1 MTAMKSLVL
10 LIVVFILLS
19 NFSTV
24 LNAQYFQD
32 NTHLKYLTVF
42 ASDQPTLKHQLAK
55 RQTNDE
61 TTPTPEDE
69 AICNAQ
75 LSDVFCM
82 VGITQGTIEALLS
95 CNGVYRSIELAQNEA
110 NACAKGEGGQFCGS
124 LWELYRIR
132 ASYIQWNCSKVLSL
146 NTCPPNCRSLLEDF
160 RNTLG
165 CCINSYVNIT
175 GQYLGGSS
183 LDYHIWNLCSVSL
196 PPAACGNGPTISPPD
211 NVQNC
216 TNEDFFNKYYAENLC
231 LPEKRQPYSDV
242 LKRLGARFC
251 GSVPPNYFEDLCSV
265 DTNGIPCGLLYA
277 QSSVDL
283 SSLDLTYRSSYVSCT
298 SNCRD
303 GIATAKNRYG
313 CCLGSLWFNISGE
326 ISALNPSVLKSCDIE
341 LPEAC
346 EGVIGS
352 AMSIMKE
359 NDMLLII
366 GGVILCLQL
375 IVIA

>member
-1 MTAMKSLVL
+1 MKSLVSFTAVL
-10 LIVVFILLS
+10 ILLP

-24 LNAQYFQD
+24 LSAQSFQD
-32 NTHLKYLTVF
+32 NTLHLKDVAVF
-42 ASDQPTLKHQLAK
+42 ASVQPMLKHQLAK

-61 TTPTPEDE
+61 TTPTPEDM
-69 AICNAQ
+69 ATCNAQ
-75 LSDVFCM
+75 LSDVSCTA
-82 VGITQGTIEALLS
+82 GITQGFVEADLS
-95 CNGVYRSIELAQNEA
+95 CNHTYRSIKQAQEVA
-110 NACAKGEGGQFCGS
+110 NSCAKGEGGPFCGS

-132 ASYIQWNCSKVLSL
+132 ASYISGNCSSVLLL
-146 NTCPPNCRSLLEDF
+146 NTCPSNCRSLLEDF

-165 CCINSYVNIT
+165 CCFNAYVNGT
-175 GQYLGGSS
+175 GLYSGSS
-183 LDYHIWNLCSVSL
+183 SLNYRIWNLCGVPL

-216 TNEDFFNKYYAENLC
+216 TNEDSFNKYYAKNIC

-251 GSVPPNYFEDLCSV
+251 GNIPPNYVEDLCSV
-265 DTNGIPCGLLYA
+265 DTNGVPCGALYYRSEA
-277 QSSVDL
+277 DL
-283 SSLDLTYRSSYVSCT
+283 ASLDSTCSSSIVSCT
-298 SNCRD
+298 SSCRD

-313 CCLGSLWFNISGE
+313 CCLRSFWFNISG
-326 ISALNPSVLKSCDIE
+326 ISALDPSVLKSCDIE

-359 NDMLLII
+359 NYILLII
-366 GGVILCLQL
+366 GGLIMYLQL
-375 IVIA
+375 I